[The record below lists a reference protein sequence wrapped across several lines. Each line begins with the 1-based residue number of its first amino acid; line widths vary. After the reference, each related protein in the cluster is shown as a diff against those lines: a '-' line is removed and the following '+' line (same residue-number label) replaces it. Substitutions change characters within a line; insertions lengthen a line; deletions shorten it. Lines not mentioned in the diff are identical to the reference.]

1 MNEMLF
7 QLMILVKSKSATRLM
22 FLLLPR
28 SYDEVVLMDKKYMGD
43 LEILAVTGDISL
55 WCHKDSSIKA

>member
-7 QLMILVKSKSATRLM
+7 QLMILVKSKSATGLM

-28 SYDEVVLMDKKYMGD
+28 SYDEVVLIDKKYMGD